1 MKTVPAS
8 EAAPLR
14 VVKKLS
20 PSAKGA
26 IKLAQQFGETLIC
39 VRHRVDPKAK
49 FRYTTVELLV
59 EKSAIRPRKVSM
71 ASVKIGPGEYSLHR
85 VLKAAGGRWDSED
98 QVWRLPR
105 RLVGIL
111 RLTDRLAR

>member
-1 MKTVPAS
+1 MNKVPGS
-8 EAAPLR
+8 EAATLR

-20 PSAKGA
+20 PTSKGA

-39 VRHRVDPKAK
+39 VRHRVDAAAK

-59 EKSAIRPRKVSM
+59 HKAPVIPRSQRLVGVRV
-71 ASVKIGPGEYSLHR
+71 AAHETSLQKMVR
-85 VLKAAGGRWDSED
+85 AAGGYWDGKARL
-98 QVWRLPR
+98 WRLPR

-111 RLTDRLAR
+111 RLTDRLVE